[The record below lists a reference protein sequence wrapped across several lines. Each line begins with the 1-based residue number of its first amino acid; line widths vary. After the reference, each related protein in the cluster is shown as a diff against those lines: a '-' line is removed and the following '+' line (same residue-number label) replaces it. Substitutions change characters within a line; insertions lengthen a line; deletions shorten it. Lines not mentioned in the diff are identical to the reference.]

1 MIVKRGSKSASRV
14 KLTDGLIN
22 YSKSGKTNKPEWKQ
36 FNNTLFTVDGI
47 IRDAELVGLQIVR
60 VSADKL
66 SFRYAHRV
74 DGRRR
79 NITLGHFPS
88 ITTTQARQLAKD
100 KSLEVAIGENP
111 LDKKQAKRASAE
123 SAESTL
129 QAYIDHDYGLYM
141 RGRANTADKYLRII
155 QNAFPALL
163 NKPLPEIT
171 KTDLV
176 KWVQFQMKQHN
187 DGVKG
192 FASATIQQ
200 RHSTLKSLMAH
211 AVRNDVIEHT
221 PFDKLEKL
229 EFSTTE
235 EATQQQEKRTYLT
248 IKQQKALLES
258 IDNYD
263 DHVRA
268 GIFNSRVNGTPNLTG
283 NAYASYH
290 KPMIILLYYMGLRM
304 GDVVTLE
311 WAHVID
317 TPFTSNI
324 TKVLRKTRRKIKK
337 PFVMPMPEPVKVMLK
352 EWRKQQGNPK
362 RGFVFPDVDA
372 KQLYD
377 TPLAECWKWIK
388 KDAGFHEE
396 LQMYSLRHNFTSW
409 LIMNN
414 VPLSVIASMIGHI
427 STDMINRNYGHL
439 IKGATDTASKG
450 FAELLDKQA

>member
-36 FNNTLFTVDGI
+36 FNNILFTVDGI
-47 IRDAELVGLQIVR
+47 LRDAELVGLQIVR

-74 DGRRR
+74 DGRRK
-79 NITLGHFPS
+79 NITLGQFPA

-100 KSLEVAIGENP
+100 KSLEVALGENP
-111 LDKKQAKRASAE
+111 LDKKQAKRVSTE
-123 SAESTL
+123 NTL
-129 QAYIDHDYGLYM
+129 QAYIDHDYGLHM
-141 RGRANTADKYLRII
+141 RGRASTAEKYLKII
-155 QNAFPALL
+155 ENGFPKLL
-163 NKPLPEIT
+163 KKPLTEIT
-171 KTDLV
+171 KADLV
-176 KWVQFQMKQHN
+176 KWLQYQMKQHN

-200 RHSTLKSLMAH
+200 RLSTLKTLMAH
-211 AVRNDVIEHT
+211 AVRNDMIERS
-221 PFDKLEKL
+221 PFDKLDKL
-229 EFSTTE
+229 EFTTTA
-235 EATQQQEKRTYLT
+235 EATEQQEKRTYLT
-248 IKQQKALLES
+248 LEQQAALLQS

-268 GIFNSRVNGTPNLTG
+268 GIFNSRVNGVPNLTE
-283 NAYASYH
+283 NTYASYH
-290 KPMIILLYYMGLRM
+290 KPMMMLLYYMGIRM

-311 WAHVID
+311 WTHVID
-317 TPFTSNI
+317 TPFTCNI
-324 TKVLRKTRRKIKK
+324 TKVLQKTRRKIKK
-337 PFVMPMPEPVKVMLK
+337 PFVMPMPEPIKVMLK

-362 RGFVFPDVDA
+362 RGFVFPGVDG

-377 TPLAECWKWIK
+377 TPLVECWKWIK
-388 KDAGFHEE
+388 KDSDFHEE

-414 VPLSVIASMIGHI
+414 VPLSVIAGMIGHT

-439 IKGATDTASKG
+439 IKGATETASKG
-450 FAELLDKQA
+450 FAELLDRKQA